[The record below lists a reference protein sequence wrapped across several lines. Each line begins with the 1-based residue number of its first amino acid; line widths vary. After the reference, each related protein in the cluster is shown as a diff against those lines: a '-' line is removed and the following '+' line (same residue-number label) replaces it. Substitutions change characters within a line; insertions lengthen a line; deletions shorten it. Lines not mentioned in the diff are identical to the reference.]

1 MKYYKNYVLKIL
13 TDEQIKTLSH
23 VFINN
28 EPLIIPYEFNKKL
41 YWFRIDK
48 F

>member
-13 TDEQIKTLSH
+13 TDEQIKILSN
-23 VFINN
+23 VNKIN
-28 EPLIIPYEFNKKL
+28 EKLIIPYEYNKKI
-41 YWFRIDK
+41 YWFRLDT

>member
-13 TDEQIKTLSH
+13 TDEQVKTLLH
-23 VFINN
+23 NFINN
-28 EPLIIPYEFNKKL
+28 EPLIITYEFNKKL
-41 YWFRIDK
+41 YWFRLDT